1 MEFTIK
7 RLCPELLEDYLF
19 FFDNIVFSEHPDW
32 SKCYCY
38 SFHFT
43 GRDEEWNREDNRAAV
58 SKLIRKNKM
67 RGYLVYSNSTPIGW
81 CNVNNRQNYQRLMSI
96 YKLDDNSKEKIASIV
111 CFLIHPNFRRKGI
124 AKLLLEEIV
133 QDYTMA
139 EYDYLEAYPGKDKL
153 SCEKNYKGHLSL
165 YENNNFEIVNE
176 RAAYY
181 IVRKKLK

>member
-1 MEFTIK
+1 MEFSIK
-7 RLCPELLEDYLF
+7 KLCPELLQDYLF

-43 GRDEEWNREDNRAAV
+43 GKDEEWNKTANREAV
-58 SKLIRKNKM
+58 TKLIQENKM
-67 RGYLVYSNSTPIGW
+67 RGYMVYSNSTPIGW
-81 CNVNNRQNYQRLMSI
+81 VNVNNRNNYERLTTI

-111 CFLIHPNFRRKGI
+111 CFLIHPDFRRKGI
-124 AKLLLEEIV
+124 AKLLIAEII

-139 EYDYLEAYPGKDKL
+139 EYDYLEAYPGKDKH
-153 SCEKNYKGHLSL
+153 SCEKNYKGHLNL
-165 YENNNFEIVNE
+165 YERNNFKTVNE
-176 RAAYY
+176 HPGYC